1 MSKPGEKEDRSTSRS
16 KLVLVITIFV
26 IGGLVASYFIFPS
39 YQAFISEAFQVLT
52 SDNEKRI
59 SNWVSDFGM
68 WGPVF
73 IIAAIVGQ
81 MFLVVVNVVLLMLVA
96 ILAYG
101 SFWGS
106 IIAITGICV
115 ASTVGYYIGS
125 ALGEFT
131 VYQLIGK
138 KAKEQTEKYTQKYGY
153 AAVVAARLSPFL
165 SNDAI
170 SFVAGLLKMNYWKFM
185 VATLAG
191 IIPLTV
197 LIAWLS
203 ENMQRLRAG
212 IIWITVISIVAFL
225 LYVIYKRFLKP

>member
-1 MSKPGEKEDRSTSRS
+1 MPNQEEKEGRSTSRS
-16 KLVLVITIFV
+16 KLVLFITVAVIAVLI
-26 IGGLVASYFIFPS
+26 AAYFLLPS
-39 YQAFISEAFQVLT
+39 YREFILEAYNILT
-52 SDNEKRI
+52 SDNEERI
-59 SNWVSDFGM
+59 SDWVSDFGI

-73 IIAAIVGQ
+73 IVAAIVGQ

-106 IIAITGICV
+106 VIAITGICV
-115 ASTVGYYIGS
+115 ASSVGYYIGN
-125 ALGEFT
+125 ALGEYT
-131 VYQLIGK
+131 VYRLIGK
-138 KAKEQTEKYTQKYGY
+138 EAKERVEKYTHKYGY

-185 VATLAG
+185 GATLAG

-203 ENMQRLRAG
+203 ENMQRLKAG

-225 LYVIYKRFLKP
+225 FYVVYKRLRKI